1 MSLRATG
8 SRAPKWAILAVAV
21 LAVLTHPFP
30 SAAQTSL
37 SISAAASL
45 RDAITEVEA
54 SYKLTHTRLE
64 FQNNFGSSGTLAVQI
79 DQGDPADVF
88 ISAAAKPM
96 DDLEAKGLIVAATRR
111 NLLQNTL
118 ALITPL
124 DSTLKGFQDLTAA
137 SVRTIAL
144 GDPASVPAGQ
154 YGRQT
159 LASLH
164 LLDQLSTKLV
174 LAKDVRQVLAY
185 VETGNAD
192 AGLVYATDAR
202 ISSKV
207 RVVAIAPDS
216 AHDPIVYPVAVL
228 KGTHN
233 EVEARDFVES
243 LRSPAARAIFVKYGF
258 TIAAQ

>member
-1 MSLRATG
+1 MKLEFKRIRQLRCA
-8 SRAPKWAILAVAV
+8 ALAIAALPM
-21 LAVLTHPFP
+21 LTNPFP
-30 SAAQTSL
+30 CPAQITL
-37 SISAAASL
+37 SVSAAASL

-79 DQGDPADVF
+79 DQGGLADVF
-88 ISAAAKPM
+88 FSAAEKPM
-96 DDLEAKGLIVAATRR
+96 DDLAAKGLIVAATRR

-118 ALITPL
+118 VLITPL
-124 DSTLKGFQDLTAA
+124 DSTLKDFQDLTAA

-144 GDPASVPAGQ
+144 GDPGSVPAGQ

-164 LLDQLSTKLV
+164 LLNQLSTKLV

-207 RVVAIAPDS
+207 RIVATAPDS
-216 AHDPIVYPVAVL
+216 AHDRIVYPVAVL

-233 EVEARDFVES
+233 EAEARDFVES
-243 LRSPAARAIFVKYGF
+243 LRGPAGRAIFVKYGF